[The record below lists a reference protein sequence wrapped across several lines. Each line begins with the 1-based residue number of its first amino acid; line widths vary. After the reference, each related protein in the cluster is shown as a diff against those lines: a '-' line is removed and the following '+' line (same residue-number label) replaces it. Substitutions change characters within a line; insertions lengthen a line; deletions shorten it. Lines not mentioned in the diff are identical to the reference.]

1 METNALVNKETAIQ
15 QVSEPT
21 TPAHLL
27 ELAVSNNL
35 DVEKLEKLMQL
46 QRSWEADQA
55 RKAFF
60 EALNE
65 FQANAPEIRKG
76 KSVAFETKTGGKTE
90 YKYAP
95 LADVVRQI
103 KDTCRECGLSYRW
116 EIQDTKDEIKVT
128 CLVTHTA
135 GHTERT
141 TMTASPDTSGS
152 KNSIQARGSAIEYL
166 KRYTLIGALG
176 LSTSDTDIDGVGIE
190 LTLDEL
196 HNVYMGLY
204 NEIIVLDKGFY
215 DKGNPDNW
223 RGERTTGLYKAAI
236 GKARQLLVSLKAKGH
251 D

>member
-1 METNALVNKETAIQ
+1 METNLVNKDTAIQ
-15 QVSEPT
+15 QVEPT
-21 TPAHLL
+21 TPAQLL

-116 EIQDTKDEIKVT
+116 EIQDSKEEIKVT

-176 LSTSDTDIDGVGIE
+176 LSTADTDTDGVGIE

-215 DKGNPDNW
+215 EKGNPDNW

>member
-1 METNALVNKETAIQ
+1 METNLVNKDTAIQ

-46 QRSWEADQA
+46 QKAWEADQA

-60 EALNE
+60 ESLNE
-65 FQANAPEIRKG
+65 FQAKAPEIRKV
-76 KSVAFETKTGGKTE
+76 KAVKFNQTE

-116 EIQDTKDEIKVT
+116 EIQDTKEEIKVT

-141 TMTASPDTSGS
+141 TMTVNPDASGS
-152 KNSIQARGSAIEYL
+152 KNAIQARGSAIEYA
-166 KRYTLIGALG
+166 KRYTLIGSLG
-176 LSTSDTDIDGVGIE
+176 LSTADTDTDGVGIE

-204 NEIIVLDKGFY
+204 NEIIALDKGFY

>member
-1 METNALVNKETAIQ
+1 MSTEITNMKDTAIQ

-95 LADVVRQI
+95 LADIVRQI

-116 EIQDTKDEIKVT
+116 EIQDTKEEIKVT

-141 TMTASPDTSGS
+141 TMTVNPDASGS
-152 KNSIQARGSAIEYL
+152 KNAIQARGSAIQYA

-176 LSTSDTDIDGVGIE
+176 LSTADSDLDGAMVE
-190 LTLDEL
+190 LTLDEM
-196 HNVYMGLY
+196 HEVYMKYYNRLIQIDSKYTAWDVSNWKQEPNGKLY
-204 NEIIVLDKGFY
+204 AKAIAEIKKKLTEV
-215 DKGNPDNW
+215 
-223 RGERTTGLYKAAI
+223 
-236 GKARQLLVSLKAKGH
+236 GH
-251 D
+251 ELS

>member
-1 METNALVNKETAIQ
+1 METSIAKTENQ
-15 QVSEPT
+15 QPVQMEPA

-27 ELAVSNNL
+27 QLAVSNNL

-65 FQANAPEIRKG
+65 FQAKAPEIRKV

-103 KDTCRECGLSYRW
+103 KDTCRECGISYRW
-116 EIQDTKDEIKVT
+116 EIQDTKEEIKVT
-128 CLVTHTA
+128 CLVTHSA

-141 TMTASPDTSGS
+141 TMTVNPDASGS
-152 KNSIQARGSAIEYL
+152 KNAIQARGSAIEYA
-166 KRYTLIGALG
+166 KRYTLIGSLG
-176 LSTSDTDIDGVGIE
+176 LSTADTDTDGVGIE

-204 NEIIVLDKGFY
+204 NEIVLVDKSFY
-215 DKGNPDNW
+215 DRGNPDNW
-223 RGERTTGLYKAAI
+223 KGERTAGLYKAAI

>member
-1 METNALVNKETAIQ
+1 METNLVNKDTAIQ

-46 QRSWEADQA
+46 QKAWEADQA

-176 LSTSDTDIDGVGIE
+176 LSTSDTDTDGVGIE

-204 NEIIVLDKGFY
+204 NEIIVLDNGFY